1 MMFDYRY
8 LRKHFGWPEIP
19 KPAWQRIKRFLD
31 GKSEG
36 FRVEHGDKAV
46 EVASDWEFGSGFNI
60 YVYEY
65 GDLTFTL
72 WRLSRLNAAE
82 CAVEELFGK
91 CRVFV

>member
-1 MMFDYRY
+1 MTFDYRY

-36 FRVEHGDKAV
+36 FRVEHGD
-46 EVASDWEFGSGFNI
+46 N
-60 YVYEY
+60 VYEY